1 MISLNNVAR
10 ALQVQSPYEAQNIFE
25 QARDVFKTMPEAE
38 LRNSF
43 VALQLAHHYVSL
55 GQGEEALEVLG
66 PAIRVAGAYENA
78 ALVSVLMFLKA
89 EALELMGKWNEA
101 SKVRLDTFEYARYG
115 FGSSAEIRRH
125 MRQISRLNP
134 IK

>member
-1 MISLNNVAR
+1 
-10 ALQVQSPYEAQNIFE
+10 
-25 QARDVFKTMPEAE
+25 
-38 LRNSF
+38 
-43 VALQLAHHYVSL
+43 
-55 GQGEEALEVLG
+55 LEVLS

-115 FGSSAEIRRH
+115 FGSSAEIRRY